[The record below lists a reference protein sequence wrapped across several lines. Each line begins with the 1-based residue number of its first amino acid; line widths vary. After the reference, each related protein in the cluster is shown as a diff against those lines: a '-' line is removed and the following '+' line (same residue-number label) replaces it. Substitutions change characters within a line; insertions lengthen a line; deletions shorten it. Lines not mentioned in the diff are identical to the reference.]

1 MPAGMGLSN
10 IGIVLIFLTF
20 AFALLPESP
29 FTLFLN
35 QMQNIPFLDVLNW
48 FVPVS
53 EIIAIGQAW
62 LVAVT
67 AFYIV
72 SLILRW
78 IKAL

>member
-1 MPAGMGLSN
+1 MPAGLGLSN
-10 IGIVLIFLTF
+10 IGLVLIFLSF
-20 AFALLPESP
+20 VFALLPESP